1 MSYYTHIDDCHQD
14 IIYSLNKKIDRTK
27 INNDDDYIT
36 TFINDNLINEINTT
50 IYNKLLSFTPDKN
63 QKFIEKYKNYYNG
76 YNIFNYIHLY
86 KKIYK
91 DDEEFNELLMDNE
104 NYFKYSE
111 DLLYNMTNEKE
122 LKFFAKLALV
132 IIYDDIINNEKKL
145 NNLKD
150 DIKDYI
156 KNYDEDE

>member
-1 MSYYTHIDDCHQD
+1 MSYYTHFDDCHQD
-14 IIYSLNKKIDRTK
+14 IIYSFNEKIDRTK
-27 INNDDDYIT
+27 INDDDYIT
-36 TFINDNLINEINTT
+36 TFINENEINTT

-63 QKFIEKYKNYYNG
+63 QKFIENCKNYYNG
-76 YNIFNYIHLY
+76 YNIFACIHLY
-86 KKIYK
+86 KKYYK
-91 DDEEFNELLMDNE
+91 DDEEFNELLMDSE

-111 DLLYNMTNEKE
+111 DTNEKE

-156 KNYDEDE
+156 NNYDNDE